1 MESLAWEKH
10 WCGDKIPI
18 GVSPSD
24 IIPIISIGL
33 TSDISPTAY
42 AVKQPNLKLKTGPF
56 RCLAPRPHSIQSFSA
71 LSNIEC

>member
-24 IIPIISIGL
+24 IIPIIPMGL
-33 TSDISPTAY
+33 TSDISPTAILIPTAY
-42 AVKQPNLKLKTGPF
+42 AVKQPNHRHLL
-56 RCLAPRPHSIQSFSA
+56 RCL
-71 LSNIEC
+71 